1 MDRKLTTT
9 SYALLAQL
17 ALRPWPAYELVQQ
30 RVRYFRLVWPKA
42 ESAIYREIKMLATD
56 GFAETSI
63 EHTGRR
69 ARTIYRITEAGL
81 DVLRQWLAT
90 PVAPFAMEFEVLLR
104 LFVAPVGS
112 QQQLE
117 ASLRQVQADARDML
131 MFAGEVKRE
140 YLEGQGA
147 LQDQAYIRALGMDFF
162 ISLTNMI
169 DQWIERTLGEI
180 ERWDD
185 MTIEERNQRGLEVI
199 AALPVAMPE
208 HASKSTPVAPA
219 SQTRHV

>member
-1 MDRKLTTT
+1 MNRKLTTT

-42 ESAIYREIKMLATD
+42 ESAIYREIKKLADD

-63 EHTGRR
+63 EHTGQR
-69 ARTIYRITEAGL
+69 ARTIYRITETGL
-81 DVLRQWLAT
+81 EVLREWLAT

-104 LFVAPVGS
+104 LFTAPIGT

-117 ASLRQVQADARDML
+117 ASLGQVQADARDML
-131 MFAGEVKRE
+131 MFAGEVKQE
-140 YLEGQGA
+140 YLEGRGA

-162 ISLTNMI
+162 TSLTNMV

-185 MTIEERNQRGLEVI
+185 MTIEERNQRGLEII
-199 AALPVAMPE
+199 AGLPVAVPE
-208 HASKSTPVAPA
+208 HASRSTPVAPA
-219 SQTRHV
+219 SQTRRR